1 MKDGHEACNKMA
13 EGELLP
19 ESGAACVANLPA
31 DFRLINDELKADL
44 DVLDQQLSFHFVSIC
59 SAEE

>member
-1 MKDGHEACNKMA
+1 MA